1 LTVDDGRNKKKKRR
15 SYTAEERRTLVKAA
29 VIIAVVVVAVAGAVF
44 VLMNRN
50 SNKQD
55 GGGGSST
62 VLGEQYRG
70 GGRFEGDGGTT
81 GEGSVSSAPTT
92 SSAPS
97 KKNDKTRAPL
107 PGENKAQLVNPDGET
122 VYQRYRGN
130 HSDESGLTLW
140 GDVFKNPVER
150 NNYVGDKPAEDWK
163 KLANERTD
171 KALSQRAKDMISNM
185 YTFRVQDYPHM
196 TCAIAGY
203 QSQWIEAPLAR
214 RLKSVC
220 AADPN
225 PTAGWEQLMEKDA
238 YTKVTLLEES
248 IQGTATGWNDTGN
261 KTGRSYHMEIGFFDA
276 AGNVIAEPTR
286 LDVFT
291 TWHKANGGWKLSDLY
306 TNAPEAAQ

>member
-1 LTVDDGRNKKKKRR
+1 MAVDDGRNKKKKRR

-70 GGRFEGDGGTT
+70 GGRSDGDGGAT

-92 SSAPS
+92 SSTPS

-185 YTFRVQDYPHM
+185 YTFRVQDYPNM

-238 YTKVTLLEES
+238 YTKVTLLEEN